1 MQVHEG
7 PVRPAPRAAAGAC
20 PGRRARRA
28 GAWRRACPCCA
39 HAGFTLSA
47 GTDSAARRA
56 GRDGRP
62 ARRAP
67 ADGAGPPRALTLTY
81 GMTRFQYVRA
91 KNLCSKCARYEP
103 RERPGHQLHARPAA
117 GVTGRGALTKEALSG
132 ISR

>member
-47 GTDSAARRA
+47 GTDSAARCA
-56 GRDGRP
+56 GREGRP
-62 ARRAP
+62 A
-67 ADGAGPPRALTLTY
+67 GGPPRT
-81 GMTRFQYVRA
+81 
-91 KNLCSKCARYEP
+91 AR
-103 RERPGHQLHARPAA
+103 ARPA
-117 GVTGRGALTKEALSG
+117 R
-132 ISR
+132 